1 MNKSE
6 AASLF
11 HTHAVERL
19 RTITRRQLELM
30 ADYRDLSREV
40 SYLLT
45 LLDAVPHLA
54 HPDSPETPT

>member
-19 RTITRRQLELM
+19 RAITSRQLELM
-30 ADYRDLSREV
+30 ATYVELSHEV

-54 HPDSPETPT
+54 RPKPPTGD

>member
-19 RTITRRQLELM
+19 RAITSRQLALM
-30 ADYRDLSREV
+30 ADYQDLAHEAAFI
-40 SYLLT
+40 LT

-54 HPDSPETPT
+54 RPTPPTGD